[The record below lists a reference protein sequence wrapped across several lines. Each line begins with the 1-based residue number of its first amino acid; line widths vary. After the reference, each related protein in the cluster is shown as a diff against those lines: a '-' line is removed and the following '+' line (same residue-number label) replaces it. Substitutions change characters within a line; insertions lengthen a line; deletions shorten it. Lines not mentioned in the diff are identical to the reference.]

1 LPAEGEA
8 LPLAIPNMP
17 LPINLVRDRS
27 HWVISTDTVLATTWT
42 TTADGGWFASPLGK
56 LASEKAGK
64 NALMI
69 AATDSAA
76 ELRSMQGY
84 IGMGLGVL
92 PMEPKEKQS
101 VMRAFSLLIAN
112 AGLGYEVMQQR
123 GDTLVSEG
131 QSMLGGSST
140 SIGAIAI
147 IAAIAIP
154 NLLESRVTA
163 NEAAA
168 AAALRSQVFPAEIQF
183 QAGGYR
189 DLDGDKI
196 GEYGFFHE
204 MAGGQVTGRPEAFS
218 KLTLFV
224 PPERWN
230 SEHPEFGGYQYA
242 IFLPDGEGDAI
253 GVDDDAPEKTAEA
266 ANAGERQFIVYAWP
280 SDDKQG
286 RKVFAL
292 TQAGVVYSAPAHDL
306 NGEDPVW
313 NSLFGGDDKGWQDAP
328 VWQPY
333 KR

>member
-1 LPAEGEA
+1 
-8 LPLAIPNMP
+8 
-17 LPINLVRDRS
+17 
-27 HWVISTDTVLATTWT
+27 
-42 TTADGGWFASPLGK
+42 
-56 LASEKAGK
+56 
-64 NALMI
+64 MI

-84 IGMGLGVL
+84 IGMGLGAL

-101 VMRAFSLLIAN
+101 VMRAFSFLIAN

-131 QSMLGGSST
+131 QSLLGGSST

-168 AAALRSQVFPAEIQF
+168 ATTLKASVFPAQVQF
-183 QAGGYR
+183 QGGGYR
-189 DLDGDKI
+189 DLDKDNV

-204 MAGGQVTGRPEAFS
+204 LSGGPVAGRTDDSNLRLMTGEPWKSA
-218 KLTLFV
+218 LPV
-224 PPERWN
+224 VN
-230 SEHPEFGGYQYA
+230 GYHFA
-242 IFLPDGEGDAI
+242 IFLPDGNGGALAF
-253 GVDDDAPEKTAEA
+253 DDELPEKVTEV
-266 ANAGERQFIVYAWP
+266 ANASERAFVAYAWP
-280 SDDKQG
+280 VSASTG
-286 RKVFAL
+286 RRVFAI
-292 TQAGVVYSAPAHDL
+292 TQVGVVYATTTRGLKGEEPA
-306 NGEDPVW
+306 W
-313 NSLFGGDDKGWQDAP
+313 NSLFGGDDKGWPDAP